1 MKRNTDPRNRLPFVY
16 DLGPDE
22 LERFYRGAGQATIV
36 VDITNTIIACVYVEH
51 ESRDAEFIKALALP
65 GTRWMEGV
73 MSCSQFC
80 ATDEGRI
87 SPASTPNR

>member
-36 VDITNTIIACVYVEH
+36 VDITNTIIACVYVER
-51 ESRDAEFIKALALP
+51 ESRDAEFIKPRPARN
-65 GTRWMEGV
+65 RWMEGV